1 MKYFLAILVFIFYF
15 SKLNAQVDN
24 DIQLIQNRKF
34 YSEENFNYYQG
45 QHNSQQIMQTGKKS
59 FLQKINPVTLVLKGA
74 MYAYQNCLSQ
84 QLSKQ
89 CPYEIT
95 CSNFAKLSIKDLGL
109 IKGLVVSADR
119 ILRCNRISILDYFSL
134 DINEETGKIEDS
146 PWKYK

>member
-1 MKYFLAILVFIFYF
+1 MKYYQGILFLVLICFK
-15 SKLNAQVDN
+15 SEAQVDN
-24 DIQLIQNRKF
+24 DLQIIQNRKF
-34 YSEENFNYYQG
+34 FSEESFNYYHG
-45 QHNSQQIMQTGKKS
+45 QQNSQQIMQTGKKN
-59 FLQKINPVTLVLKGA
+59 FFQKINPVTLVLKGA
-74 MYAYQNCLSQ
+74 MFAYQNCLSQ

-95 CSNFAKLSIKDLGL
+95 CSNFAKLSIKDFGL